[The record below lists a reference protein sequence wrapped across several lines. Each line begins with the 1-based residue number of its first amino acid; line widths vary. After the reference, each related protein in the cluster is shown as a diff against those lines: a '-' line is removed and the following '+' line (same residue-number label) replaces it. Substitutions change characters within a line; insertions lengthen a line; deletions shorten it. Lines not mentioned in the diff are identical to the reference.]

1 MRKRVLAVVST
12 AVLIGLAGCGQASDS
27 AAGGTPAAAA
37 TTTVPADPAAR
48 LKASTKEI
56 EAGNYRFEFKGGA
69 LSGKG
74 YVHKPTNG
82 TKLDMAY
89 DDPQLKA
96 TAELRVADSATLARI
111 SVGGQAVAG
120 GGKWL
125 KLDLTKATESELLA
139 YIADADV
146 PGGGQILATATDV
159 VEKNGALTGMV
170 DLAKPQ
176 GIPSLDEETLDAVS
190 RSVNRVPFSATL
202 DAQGRLT
209 KLVLDLVGPSAGKL
223 STLEFTY
230 TDYGNV
236 TPDAAPAAAE
246 TVDAPA
252 DFYDQL

>member
-1 MRKRVLAVVST
+1 LRKRVLAAVSA

-27 AAGGTPAAAA
+27 ATGDTPAAAA
-37 TTTVPADPAAR
+37 TTTAPADPVAR

-56 EAGNYRFEFKGGA
+56 EAGNYRFEFKNGPM
-69 LSGKG
+69 SGKG

-82 TKLDMAY
+82 TKLDMAF

-96 TAELRVADSATLARI
+96 TAELRVVDSTTLARLT
-111 SVGGQAVAG
+111 VGGQAIAG

-125 KLDLTKATESELLA
+125 KLDTAKIADNELMA

-146 PGGGQILATATDV
+146 PGAGQILATATDV

-176 GIPSLDEETLDAVS
+176 GIPALDEETLDQVS
-190 RSVNRVPFSATL
+190 RSINRVPFSATL
-202 DAQGRLT
+202 DEQGRLA
-209 KLVLDLVGPSAGKL
+209 KLVLDLVGPSAGHL
-223 STLEFTY
+223 STIDFTY
-230 TDYGNV
+230 TDYGNA

-246 TVDAPA
+246 TIDAPA
-252 DFYDQL
+252 DFYDQI